1 MAWLG
6 ELWRRLLFPW
16 KRRQLDRDLD
26 EEMRFHVEMRL
37 HNADA
42 ASAIGSVPDE
52 ARRKAR
58 IAFGNVTLWRE
69 ICREVWGWSSVERLF
84 QDLRYAARMLRNAPG
99 FTAVAVLSLALGIG
113 ANTAI
118 FSLIDTV
125 LLRMLPVAEP
135 ERLFFVENVGARG
148 GGGSPPYPCFE
159 EFRDRNHYFSGL
171 SAFVADNMR
180 IAIDGRPEQVMG
192 QFASGNYFAT
202 LGVKAWIGRT
212 FGPADDSVVGKGGPD
227 GPLAVISYPYW
238 LRRFGTS
245 PAVLGKVVQVNNIPV
260 TIVGV
265 TPPDFFGLQPGLQVD
280 LTVPMMLADAEML
293 REKSSWWFNAAGRLK
308 PGAPVA
314 PARAELN
321 GIFQAFMDQPS
332 ESGKF
337 SGSNEMRRHYFDHI
351 ELTPAARGLDRLRRQ
366 FSKPLLVLMAFVGLV
381 LLIACAN
388 VANLL
393 LARTSARGREFAVR
407 LALGAGRAR
416 LMRQVLTES
425 LLLVGLGGLLGLLS
439 ANWAAQMLAAFFAT
453 GQHHIALDLHFDLR
467 VLAFTAGISLL
478 TGLLFGLAP
487 AFRAT
492 QMNPGPA
499 LKEQNRGLAG
509 GRQRLSLS
517 KLVVISQVALSL
529 VLLIGAGLFVR
540 SLRNLKNLDAGFR
553 PDGVLTMRVKP
564 NEAIYTVE
572 RRPSLWS
579 EVLDRVSR
587 VPGVR
592 SASLSV
598 MSPLSGMERGVLIE
612 VAGYVPRSEHD
623 TFISL
628 NQVTAGYFETMG
640 IPVLLGRA
648 FKDGDVQTAPRV
660 ALVNET
666 AARFYFGGRNPVGT
680 SIHFRFRPNV
690 PPYQII
696 GVVQDSRHNSLRE
709 EVPRLIYLPVFQ
721 ALDKLASLTV
731 AIRTAG
737 DPTAL
742 ASAVSAQIRSSG
754 PDILITDVITLARQ
768 VDQTLLEERLVST
781 LAGFFGLLALLLASI
796 GLYGTMS
803 YSVLRRTNEIGIR
816 MALGASRT
824 GVVWL
829 VLRDTI
835 LMIAAGMAI
844 GIPAAI
850 GGARYIQ
857 SELFGLKPADAITL
871 VFASLMLSTVAV
883 LAGYLP
889 ARRASR
895 VDPMEALRYE

>member
-1 MAWLG
+1 MTRLG

-16 KRRQLDRDLD
+16 KRGQLDRDLD
-26 EEMRFHVEMRL
+26 EEMRLHIEMR
-37 HNADA
+37 AGE
-42 ASAIGSVPDE
+42 ASGIGSPPDE

-58 IAFGNVTLWRE
+58 IAFGNATLWRE
-69 ICREVWGWSSVERLF
+69 VCREAWGWSSIERLL
-84 QDLRYAARMLRNAPG
+84 QDLRYAARILRNAPG
-99 FTAVAVLSLALGIG
+99 FTTVAVLSLALGIG

-125 LLRMLPVAEP
+125 LLRMLPVHEP

-159 EFRDRNHYFSGL
+159 EFRDRNHYFSAL
-171 SAFVADNMR
+171 SAFTADNMR
-180 IAIDGRPEQVMG
+180 IAVDGRPEEIMG

-212 FGPADDSVVGKGGPD
+212 FGPTDDSTIGKGGPD
-227 GPLAVISYPYW
+227 GPLAVISYEYW
-238 LRRFGTS
+238 QRRFGMS
-245 PAVLGKVVQVNNIPV
+245 PAVLGKVIQVNNTPV

-265 TPPDFFGLQPGLQVD
+265 TPPDFFGLQPGMPVD
-280 LTVPMMLADAEML
+280 LTVPIMLADAEML
-293 REKSSWWFNAAGRLK
+293 REKGSWWFNAAGRLK
-308 PGAPVA
+308 AGASAA
-314 PARAELN
+314 PARAELD
-321 GIFQAFMDQPS
+321 GIFQAFMNQPS
-332 ESGKF
+332 ESGRF
-337 SGSNEMRRHYFDHI
+337 SGSDEMRRDYFDHI

-425 LLLVGLGGLLGLLS
+425 LLLVGLGGLLGLLF
-439 ANWAAQMLAAFFAT
+439 ANWAGQMLVAYFAT
-453 GQHHIALDLHFDLR
+453 GQNHIALDLHFDLR
-467 VLAFTAGISLL
+467 VMGFTAGISLL

-487 AFRAT
+487 ALRST
-492 QMNPGPA
+492 RVDPGPA
-499 LKEQNRGLAG
+499 LKEQGRGLAG
-509 GRQRLSLS
+509 GRPRLSLS
-517 KLVVISQVALSL
+517 KLLVVSQVALSL

-564 NEAIYTVE
+564 NEAVYTAA
-572 RRPSLWS
+572 RRPILWS
-579 EVLDRVSR
+579 EVLDRASR

-598 MSPLSGMERGVLIE
+598 LSPLSGRERGVLIE
-612 VAGYVPRSEHD
+612 VPGYVQGSQRD
-623 TFISL
+623 TAVSL
-628 NQVTAGYFETMG
+628 NQVTPGYFETMG

-648 FKDGDVQTAPRV
+648 FTAGDVQAAPRV
-660 ALVNET
+660 ALLNET
-666 AARFYFGGRNPVGT
+666 AARFYFGGRNPVGVSVRFPFRKNT
-680 SIHFRFRPNV
+680 SA
-690 PPYQII
+690 YQII
-696 GVVQDSRHNSLRE
+696 GVVKDSRHNSLRE
-709 EVPRLIYLPVFQ
+709 DVPRLIYLPVFQ
-721 ALDKLASLTV
+721 ALDSLASLTL
-731 AIRTAG
+731 AIRGAG
-737 DPTAL
+737 DATAL
-742 ASAVSAQIRSSG
+742 AAAVSAQIRSAG

-781 LAGFFGLLALLLASI
+781 LAGFFGMLALLLASI

-829 VLRDTI
+829 VLRDTL

-857 SELFGLKPADAITL
+857 SQLFGLQPADAITL
-871 VFASLMLSTVAV
+871 VFASLLLTAVAV

-889 ARRASR
+889 AHRAAR
-895 VDPMEALRYE
+895 VDPMAALHYE

>member
-1 MAWLG
+1 MMTRLG

-16 KRRQLDRDLD
+16 KRGQLDRDLD
-26 EEMRFHVEMRL
+26 EEMRLHIEMR
-37 HNADA
+37 AGE
-42 ASAIGSVPDE
+42 ASGIGSPPDE

-58 IAFGNVTLWRE
+58 IAFGNATLWRE
-69 ICREVWGWSSVERLF
+69 VCREAWGWSSIERLL
-84 QDLRYAARMLRNAPG
+84 QDLRYAARILRNAPG

-125 LLRMLPVAEP
+125 LLRMLPVQDP

-171 SAFVADNMR
+171 SAFDTDNMR
-180 IAIDGRPEQVMG
+180 IAIDGRPEEIMG

-212 FGPADDSVVGKGGPD
+212 FGPTDDSIIGKGGPD
-227 GPLAVISYPYW
+227 GPLAVISYEYW
-238 LRRFGTS
+238 QRRFGMNPS
-245 PAVLGKVVQVNNIPV
+245 VLGKVVQVNNTPV

-265 TPPDFFGLQPGLQVD
+265 TPPEFFGLQPGLQVN
-280 LTVPMMLADAEML
+280 LTIPIMLADAEML
-293 REKSSWWFNAAGRLK
+293 REKGSWWFNAAGRLK
-308 PGAPVA
+308 PGASA
-314 PARAELN
+314 GPARAELD
-321 GIFQAFMDQPS
+321 GIFQAFMNQPS

-337 SGSNEMRRHYFDHI
+337 SGSNEMRHDYFDHI
-351 ELTPAARGLDRLRRQ
+351 ELTPAARGLDRLRHR

-416 LMRQVLTES
+416 LMRQMLTES
-425 LLLVGLGGLLGLLS
+425 LLLVSLGSLLGLLF
-439 ANWAAQMLAAFFAT
+439 AHWAGQMLAAFFAT
-453 GQHHIALDLHFDLR
+453 GQNRIALDLHFDLR
-467 VLAFTAGISLL
+467 VMGFTAGISLL
-478 TGLLFGLAP
+478 TGLLFGVAP
-487 AFRAT
+487 ALRST
-492 QMNPGPA
+492 QVNPGPA
-499 LKEQNRGLAG
+499 LKEQSRGLVG

-517 KLVVISQVALSL
+517 KLLVVSQVALSL
-529 VLLIGAGLFVR
+529 MLLIGAGLFVR

-564 NEAIYTVE
+564 NEAVYTVA
-572 RRPSLWS
+572 RRSSLWS
-579 EVLDRVSR
+579 EILERTSR

-592 SASLSV
+592 SASLSAL
-598 MSPLSGMERGVLIE
+598 SPLSGRERGVLIE
-612 VAGYVPRSEHD
+612 VPGYVPRSQRD
-623 TFISL
+623 TAISL
-628 NQVTAGYFETMG
+628 NQVTPGYFETMG

-648 FKDGDVQTAPRV
+648 FTAGDVQTAPRV
-660 ALVNET
+660 ALLNET
-666 AARFYFGGRNPVGT
+666 AARFYFGGRNPVGVSVRFPFRKNT
-680 SIHFRFRPNV
+680 ST
-690 PPYQII
+690 YQII
-696 GVVQDSRHNSLRE
+696 GVVKDSRHNSLRE

-721 ALDKLASLTV
+721 ALDSLASLTLS
-731 AIRTAG
+731 IRSA
-737 DPTAL
+737 DDSTAL
-742 ASAVSAQIRSSG
+742 ASAVSAEIRSSG

-803 YSVLRRTNEIGIR
+803 YSVVRRTNEIGIR
-816 MALGASRT
+816 MALGASRG

-829 VLRDTI
+829 VLRDTL

-857 SELFGLKPADAITL
+857 SQLFGLQPADAITL
-871 VFASLMLSTVAV
+871 VFASLLLTAVAV

-889 ARRASR
+889 AHRAAR
-895 VDPMEALRYE
+895 VDPMAALHYE